1 MSTYN
6 KTNNDFKKLILIQK
20 KNIFKSFLK
29 HYIFIIYVKQLSNTN
44 IVQIEENACFSW
56 IDGSWKI
63 FHWQ

>member
-1 MSTYN
+1 MSTFN
-6 KTNNDFKKLILIQK
+6 KTNNDVKNLILIQK

-29 HYIFIIYVKQLSNTN
+29 HYIFIIYIKQLSNTN
-44 IVQIEENACFSW
+44 IVQIEKNACFGR

>member
-6 KTNNDFKKLILIQK
+6 KTNNDVKNLILIQK

-29 HYIFIIYVKQLSNTN
+29 HYIFTIYIKQISNTN
-44 IVQIEENACFSW
+44 IVQIEENACFSR

-63 FHWQ
+63 FHWK

>member
-6 KTNNDFKKLILIQK
+6 KTNNDVKNLILIQK

-29 HYIFIIYVKQLSNTN
+29 HYIFTIYIKQISNTN
-44 IVQIEENACFSW
+44 IVQIEENACFSR

-63 FHWQ
+63 FHW

>member
-6 KTNNDFKKLILIQK
+6 KTNNDVKNLILIQK

-29 HYIFIIYVKQLSNTN
+29 QYIYLQIYFKHKSITN
-44 IVQIEENACFSW
+44 IVQIEENACFGR

-63 FHWQ
+63 FHW